1 MHTTTRTRTSART
14 RLLLATVSGAVL
26 LAGLTACSGGT
37 LPNGDG
43 ATAADGPGIGAQWG
57 SCMRAAGFDVQ
68 DPSDDQVRSGTA
80 LAPETG
86 DREAFAT
93 AASTCSADLG
103 VEQVDSA
110 EKDRWTRE
118 YARVASCIRDEYPD
132 YPEQQPGGL
141 SFNPEDYPRALEDGF
156 QERADECLA
165 EFSPDTKS
173 QPVG

>member
-1 MHTTTRTRTSART
+1 MHTTTRTRTSTRT

-37 LPNGDG
+37 PPNGDG

-57 SCMRAAGFDVQ
+57 SCMRAAGFEVQ
-68 DPSDDQVRSGTA
+68 DPDDDQVRSGTV
-80 LAPETG
+80 LTPQSG

-93 AASTCSADLG
+93 AAGKCSTDLG
-103 VEQVDSA
+103 IEPADTAEQD
-110 EKDRWTRE
+110 KWTRE

-132 YPEQQPGGL
+132 LPEQQPGSL
-141 SFNPEDYPRALEDGF
+141 SFDPETYPRAREDGF
-156 QERADECLA
+156 QERVDECLA
-165 EFSPDTKS
+165 EFSPGTKS